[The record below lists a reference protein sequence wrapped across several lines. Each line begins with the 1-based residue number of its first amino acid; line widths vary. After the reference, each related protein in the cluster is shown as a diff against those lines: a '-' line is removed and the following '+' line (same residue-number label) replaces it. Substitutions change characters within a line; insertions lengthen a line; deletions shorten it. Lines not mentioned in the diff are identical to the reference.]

1 MSNQKECASILLR
14 RGVHPSQPDGDG
26 RTPLHLAAA
35 RGQKAL
41 VSLLLSYNGVVI
53 LFIIV
58 FLNVLVLFVVFNH
71 C

>member
-14 RGVHPSQPDGDG
+14 RGVHPSQSDSDG

-53 LFIIV
+53 YSL
-58 FLNVLVLFVVFNH
+58 
-71 C
+71 